1 LELIGDLALPGR
13 TMKRFLHGDAVAKLL
28 HFDETPR
35 LANPRS
41 GPLGGATG
49 LRHLTVQVGRVA
61 ESRDRSET

>member
-1 LELIGDLALPGR
+1 
-13 TMKRFLHGDAVAKLL
+13 MKRFLHGDAVAKLL